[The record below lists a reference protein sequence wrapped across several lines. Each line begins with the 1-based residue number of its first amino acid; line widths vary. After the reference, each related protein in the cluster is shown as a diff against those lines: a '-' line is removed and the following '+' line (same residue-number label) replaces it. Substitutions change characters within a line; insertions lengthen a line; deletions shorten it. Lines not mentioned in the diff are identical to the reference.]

1 MGEEVNVSFYEQR
14 TAADAAYRQKFAN
27 SGRPATQWHREAE
40 VWFDGSIESVD
51 RRLAMCD
58 RLLATSRRSLAE
70 EGFTAK
76 HLAAVDGLDRQR
88 GALED
93 LRHQLLTAGADRD
106 YPSWAPALDASNVP
120 GKRIGGKDRRWV
132 DLEAPRFFRANSD
145 ARDDLEELAT
155 RAANHVALR
164 TGSLGAERQAM
175 ITDAFCREVIQVRNK
190 ASRPRTASVERP
202 ASDCADE
209 MMFM

>member
-1 MGEEVNVSFYEQR
+1 MGEEVHMSFYEQR
-14 TAADAAYRQKFAN
+14 TAADAAYRQKLAD

-40 VWFDGSIESVD
+40 VWFDGSVESVD
-51 RRLAMCD
+51 RRIAMCD

-93 LRHQLLTAGADRD
+93 LRHQLLTAGADREELLERGRELQATLR
-106 YPSWAPALDASNVP
+106 PQ
-120 GKRIGGKDRRWV
+120 DRRWV
-132 DLEAPRFFRANSD
+132 ELEATRF
-145 ARDDLEELAT
+145 ARDNQGAT
-155 RAANHVALR
+155 RDELLVRAKDHAELHTSTYAATRSRAI
-164 TGSLGAERQAM
+164 AA
-175 ITDAFCREVIQVRNK
+175 AFAREVDRRYHP
-190 ASRPRTASVERP
+190 ALRTASVERP
-202 ASDCADE
+202 TPDCADE